1 MSFKNPW
8 LGFALNNA
16 YANRTLYEA
25 LGGLDEAAFAAT
37 RPGFFPSLAATL
49 NHIYEVDLYY
59 LDALEGGGLGRAVF
73 DRTPVEDPAGLGR
86 LQSEADMRFA
96 MFCQTLTDAD
106 IAREVITDR
115 PEGPMAETVGMLL
128 PHLVQHQIHHRGQAH
143 VQLSDAGISPPQ
155 LDEFFLTYD
164 RAETAKPYF
173 G

>member
-1 MSFKNPW
+1 
-8 LGFALNNA
+8 
-16 YANRTLYEA
+16 
-25 LGGLDEAAFAAT
+25 
-37 RPGFFPSLAATL
+37 
-49 NHIYEVDLYY
+49 
-59 LDALEGGGLGRAVF
+59 
-73 DRTPVEDPAGLGR
+73 
-86 LQSEADMRFA
+86 